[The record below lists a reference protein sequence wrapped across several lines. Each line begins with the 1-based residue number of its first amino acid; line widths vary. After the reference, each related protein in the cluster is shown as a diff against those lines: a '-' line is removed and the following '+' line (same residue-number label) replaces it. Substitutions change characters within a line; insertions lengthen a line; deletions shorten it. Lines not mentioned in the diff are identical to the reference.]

1 MQRAGHQR
9 IVSARVSST
18 PPSDISHPAVVTVRL
33 LDEKSLQLESKQAVS
48 VESRREVSNSS
59 SEQTPLEIAVQKRI
73 QIRLAGRVRNLVV
86 RSRGDV
92 IVLEGECNTYYSKQL
107 AQHAAMGILE
117 DEHLENAIVVALP
130 R

>member
-1 MQRAGHQR
+1 M
-9 IVSARVSST
+9 VSARVSTT

-33 LDEKSLQLESKQAVS
+33 LDEKSLSLESKQAVS
-48 VESRREVSNSS
+48 VESLGETEIASAQ
-59 SEQTPLEIAVQKRI
+59 QTPLEMAVQKRI
-73 QIRLAGRVRNLVV
+73 QTRLAGRVRNLVV

-92 IVLEGECNTYYSKQL
+92 IVLEGECNTFYSKQL